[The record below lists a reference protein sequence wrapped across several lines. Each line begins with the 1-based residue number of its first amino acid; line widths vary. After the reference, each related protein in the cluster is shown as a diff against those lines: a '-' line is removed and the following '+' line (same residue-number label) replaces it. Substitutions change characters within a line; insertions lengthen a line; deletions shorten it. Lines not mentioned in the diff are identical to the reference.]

1 MSEYCVVVA
10 DAWRARL
17 FTLENPRSARLQ
29 SGPNLVEARGMVNP
43 ELELLEREPVSEP
56 RSGGTRAAGAAVR
69 SYDDHRG
76 KHELEVERRFA
87 KAVVDQVGLLLKK
100 EQSQHLVLC
109 ASTRMLGMLRKALNH
124 GCAAEIHGV
133 ALDMTKMTPRAIHD
147 RLAKEGTLPACA
159 KKARTWRS
167 CAQETRK
174 ARTS

>member
-17 FTLENPRSARLQ
+17 FTLEQPRSARTQ

-43 ELELLEREPVSEP
+43 ELEMLEREAASEP
-56 RSGGTRAAGAAVR
+56 RSGGNRAAGAGVR

-87 KAVVDQVGLLLKK
+87 RAVVDQVSLLLKK
-100 EQSQHLVLC
+100 EKSEQLVLC
-109 ASTRMLGMLRKALNH
+109 ASTRMLGLLRKALDH
-124 GCAAEIHGV
+124 GCKAEIHDV
-133 ALDMTKMTPRAIHD
+133 ALDMTKMTARAIHD
-147 RLAKEGTLPACA
+147 RLAKGGTIPPCER
-159 KKARTWRS
+159 KSRTWRS

-174 ARTS
+174 SRTS